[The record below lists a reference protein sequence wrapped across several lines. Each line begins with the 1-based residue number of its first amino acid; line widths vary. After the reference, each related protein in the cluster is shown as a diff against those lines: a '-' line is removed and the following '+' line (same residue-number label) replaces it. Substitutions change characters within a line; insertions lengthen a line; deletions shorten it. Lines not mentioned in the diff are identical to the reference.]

1 VAPRSAGPKKLKQKK
16 QPTLWDDEA
25 EDDDEDGV
33 DEDREKEP
41 DSEDE
46 RFIDDAPEQS
56 ERSEPEMKQLH
67 WANMPPTILT
77 FNPVRG
83 SLSCLLVAT

>member
-16 QPTLWDDEA
+16 QPTLWGDEA
-25 EDDDEDGV
+25 EDDDENGV

-46 RFIDDAPEQS
+46 RFIDDASEQS
-56 ERSEPEMKQLH
+56 ERNRKPEIKHLH
-67 WANMPPTILT
+67 
-77 FNPVRG
+77 RG
-83 SLSCLLVAT
+83 KHASHYPYLQPCQRFLVAT

>member
-56 ERSEPEMKQLH
+56 ERS
-67 WANMPPTILT
+67 
-77 FNPVRG
+77 
-83 SLSCLLVAT
+83 

>member
-1 VAPRSAGPKKLKQKK
+1 MAPRSAGPKKLKQKK

-56 ERSEPEMKQLH
+56 EPEMKQLH

-77 FNPVRG
+77 FNPVV
-83 SLSCLLVAT
+83 SLSGQSSLKV